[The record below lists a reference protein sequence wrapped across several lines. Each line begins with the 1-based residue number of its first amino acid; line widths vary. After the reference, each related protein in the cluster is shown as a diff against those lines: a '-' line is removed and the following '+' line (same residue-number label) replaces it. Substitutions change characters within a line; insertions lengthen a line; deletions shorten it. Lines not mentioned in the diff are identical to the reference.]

1 MMRLLCFLS
10 FLTLAASGLRADQYW
25 IAYEGNDFPEN
36 QGWTRMTG
44 PLGGAQRWIENGSLV
59 IDSRASVQIIDANR
73 MELNGNLDPDPGEL
87 FVAQWG
93 LRIDEVIGR
102 VDPAVGI
109 FSDDKWAAAFQ
120 FDETTIFSTFETGVS
135 APFARSVFHEFEL
148 RSWDMRSYELY
159 IDGNLAISGFF
170 WLSLIPSR
178 VFWGDS
184 IQGGASLARW
194 DYFRFGVVP
203 EPATFLTVA
212 LFVPWLV
219 HGQRR

>member
-1 MMRLLCFLS
+1 MVRLLCFLAA
-10 FLTLAASGLRADQYW
+10 LLLATSGVRADEYW

-36 QGWTRMTG
+36 QGWTRVTG

-59 IDSRASVQIIDANR
+59 IDSRASVKIVDSYR

-87 FVAQWG
+87 FVARWR

-102 VDPAVGI
+102 VDPTVGI
-109 FSDDKWAAAFQ
+109 YSDEKWAAAFK
-120 FDETTIFSTFETGVS
+120 FGETTIFSTFETGVS
-135 APFARSVFHEFEL
+135 APFARGVFHEFEL

-159 IDGNLAISGFF
+159 IDANLAISGSF
-170 WLSLIPSR
+170 WFSLTPSR
-178 VFWGDS
+178 VNWGDS

-203 EPATFLTVA
+203 EPSSGL
-212 LFVPWLV
+212 LFAFGLASW
-219 HGQRR
+219 RASR